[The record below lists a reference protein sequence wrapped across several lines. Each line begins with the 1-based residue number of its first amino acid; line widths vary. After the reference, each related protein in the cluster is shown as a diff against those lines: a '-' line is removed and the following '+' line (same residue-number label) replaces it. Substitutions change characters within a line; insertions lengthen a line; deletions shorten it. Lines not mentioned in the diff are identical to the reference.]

1 MKNIKLSVLASL
13 AVAVLAVPAHA
24 QFKNAED
31 AVKYRQG
38 AFKVMGVHMGSLGA
52 MAQGKAPF
60 NAAVAAKDAAVIDEL
75 ASLPWKAFG
84 ADTQKDPGSN
94 AKAKVWS
101 DKAGFDKL
109 AADLEKAT
117 AALNKAAATGDKAA
131 IGVAAGAVGKVC
143 KACHDDYR
151 E

>member
-1 MKNIKLSVLASL
+1 MKSIKLSILATLVAAL
-13 AVAVLAVPAHA
+13 AIPAQA
-24 QFKNAED
+24 QFKNAEH
-31 AVKYRQG
+31 AVQYRQG
-38 AFKVMGVHMGSLGA
+38 AFAVMGVHMGSLGA

-60 NAAVAAKDAAVIDEL
+60 NAAVAAKDAAVLDEL

-84 ADTQKDPGSN
+84 ADTQKDPSSN

-109 AADLEKAT
+109 AADMEKAT

-131 IGVAAGAVGKVC
+131 IGAAAGALGKVC